1 MIAFNEDYLTEE
13 IAYIV
18 ENDLLLHAASKQLAE
33 KENVN
38 VIYNSKVENIK
49 LPKKQGENAEV
60 ELQNGIKYKGKLL
73 VSEQLMQHYTNIFI
87 IIYCTEL

>member
-1 MIAFNEDYLTEE
+1 MIVFNEDYLTKE

-18 ENDLLLHAASKQLAE
+18 ENELLLHAVNKQLID

-49 LPKKQGENAEV
+49 LPKTLEENAEIQ
-60 ELQNGIKYKGKLL
+60 LQDGTKYKAKLL
-73 VSEQLMQHYTNIFI
+73 VSK
-87 IIYCTEL
+87 

>member
-1 MIAFNEDYLTEE
+1 MIVFNEDYLTKE

-18 ENDLLLHAASKQLAE
+18 ENDLLLHAVNKQLID

-49 LPKKQGENAEV
+49 LPKTLKENV
-60 ELQNGIKYKGKLL
+60 EIQLQDGTKYKAKLL
-73 VSEQLMQHYTNIFI
+73 VSK
-87 IIYCTEL
+87 